1 MASDMGAILAALA
14 TGGGPGKRRSADNSE
29 GGLDNVVGI
38 TLRLIADPGNAA
50 VVKQLGDQVSAAAH
64 KALQE
69 MGEFRG
75 KVRSAATEW
84 TASVGHVLRERWPH
98 PASGPSY
105 ASDKLAA
112 TLQETPAGRELSPTG
127 AHGSRRSGTTLRQPA
142 QRMGGYDDPNGP
154 LQKKGAQRRNDSNR
168 PTNQAGAQLSLIGDP
183 ELLGER
189 LLLAFQLLKS
199 LGRHAQLLIRDI
211 SDRLLLFWSS
221 DVWRIGSTVTYVCG
235 RSSDLIDIL
244 RHPRVA
250 NPLLLQG
257 LAARP
262 ELLD

>member
-1 MASDMGAILAALA
+1 MASDVGAILAALA
-14 TGGGPGKRRSADNSE
+14 TGGGPGNKRSSDNSE
-29 GGLDNVVGI
+29 GGIDKVVGI

-75 KVRSAATEW
+75 KVRTAAGEW
-84 TASVGHVLRERWPH
+84 THSVGHVLRERWPH

-154 LQKKGAQRRNDSNR
+154 LQKKGAQQTSPGDHQTAAIRA
-168 PTNQAGAQLSLIGDP
+168 AGDDVVAQVNAVGD
-183 ELLGER
+183 EAVEQFR
-189 LLLAFQLLKS
+189 
-199 LGRHAQLLIRDI
+199 
-211 SDRLLLFWSS
+211 
-221 DVWRIGSTVTYVCG
+221 RIGGEMT
-235 RSSDLIDIL
+235 RIAQQIKQAH
-244 RHPRVA
+244 R
-250 NPLLLQG
+250 
-257 LAARP
+257 
-262 ELLD
+262 